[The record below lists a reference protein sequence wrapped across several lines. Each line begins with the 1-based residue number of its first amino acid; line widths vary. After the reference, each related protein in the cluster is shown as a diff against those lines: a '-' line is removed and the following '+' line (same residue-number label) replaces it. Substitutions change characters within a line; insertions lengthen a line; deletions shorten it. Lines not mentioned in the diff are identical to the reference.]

1 MVVCVFFTQTT
12 FSQQLTGKVVDESN
26 EPLPYVFIKNMES
39 GEKVSTDYDG
49 IYSIKCDGLST
60 IVFTYMGYD
69 NHTVQSSGGEYN
81 VKMKPKSLEID
92 EVYVVAKKNNSS
104 ETVLVLDKKE
114 LVGVESSIGGTEL
127 TKKGISNAQDGL
139 KKVTGDTFLNNRI
152 NVRGLDDRYN
162 QVTLNGLP
170 IPSNNAD
177 RKNIDLSILPVSV
190 MDNIKVKKSYSS
202 DQWSNIGGAQ
212 INILTK
218 DIKNVFNVS
227 LRSGINSLS
236 NGLNNNLSIQYGN
249 SKLGKFGFYGG
260 LNLINNNQYTSGYL
274 RMVNKQGNDVLNY
287 NFTQVSQDV
296 TPSAITVLTYSK
308 NKLNFRNTTLFVSQ
322 SNSNNLNTDGEHF
335 DYEKRINT
343 IRISPSRHTLF
354 LNQFGVD
361 YKKDKFLFDGVLG
374 YGKVLSGENNR
385 EQYVFLYDGDT
396 YQFNNIDKLDNHLF
410 NSKNKEDRFNL
421 SLNGTLR
428 GEDMEHNFGVVSMV
442 ILNNFDY
449 QQQYYDLGAVNSYFN
464 IDPSNYQTYIQSDL
478 TTTLQVNNPSSNVDG
493 LTLINGGYYMG
504 NYKSDK
510 VDLSFGTR
518 LENSYQKVSYRDQLS
533 PVFIRKNILNNYE
546 VLPYLNSKFKVNNT
560 TQIKTTSSITTIRP
574 RFREMT
580 PFIYTEVFA
589 GAKIQGNPNLVN
601 STLLNNDLIFEY
613 FPTRNEMF
621 IVTLYSKLIQK
632 PIERVNVATA
642 SGRLETYQNSDRS
655 NVYGIEVEMKKKM
668 GKFNLDYNFS
678 YLKSNIVISD
688 SSSSSVVNTNFD
700 RPLQGSTPL
709 LSNLDVFYE
718 FTKTSNVGLT
728 YNYSGRKLNSVG
740 IYGLGDVYQSSQHQL
755 NFVYNLSTEKIG
767 LSFRVNNIL
776 NTPYVLKQM
785 TDIGEVVVNDYSL
798 GINYSCSLKYSF

>member
-1 MVVCVFFTQTT
+1 MVCVFFTHTILAE
-12 FSQQLTGKVVDESN
+12 QLTGKVVDESN
-26 EPLPYVFIKNMES
+26 QPLPYVTIKIKGKDSSTFTDFDGKYTIDVPSESVVTFSFIGYN
-39 GEKVSTDYDG
+39 
-49 IYSIKCDGLST
+49 
-60 IVFTYMGYD
+60 TYEYK
-69 NHTVQSSGGEYN
+69 TSGG
-81 VKMKPKSLEID
+81 VFDLKMVPTSLKID
-92 EVYVVAKKNNSS
+92 EVEIISKKNNAS
-104 ETVLVLDKKE
+104 ETVLLIDKKE

-139 KKVTGDTFLNNRI
+139 KKVTGVTFLDNRI

-177 RKNIDLSILPVSV
+177 RKNINLSILPVSV

-218 DIKNVFNVS
+218 DIKNVFDVS
-227 LRSGINSLS
+227 LRSGVNSLS

-249 SKLGKFGFYGG
+249 NKLGKFGFYGG

-287 NFTQVSQDV
+287 NFTQLRQDV

-322 SNSNNLNTDGEHF
+322 SNLSNLNTDGEHF
-335 DYEKRINT
+335 YYEKRINT

-354 LNQFGVD
+354 LNQFGLD
-361 YKKDKFLFDGVLG
+361 YKRGNFLFDGILG

-385 EQYVFLYDGDT
+385 EQYVFLYDNT

-410 NSKNKEDRFNL
+410 SSKNKEDRFNL
-421 SLNGTLR
+421 SLNCTLR
-428 GEDMEHNFGVVSMV
+428 GEVMEHNFGVVSMV

-449 QQQYYDLGAVNSYFN
+449 QQQYYDLGSVNNYYGN

-504 NYKSDK
+504 NYKSEK
-510 VDLSFGTR
+510 MDLSFGTR
-518 LENSYQKVSYRDQLS
+518 FENSYQRVSYRDQLS

-546 VLPYLNSKFKVNNT
+546 VLPYLNSKFKVNKT

-589 GAKIQGNPNLVN
+589 GSKIQGNPNLVN

-655 NVYGIEVEMKKKM
+655 NVYGVEVEIRKKIS
-668 GKFNLDYNFS
+668 KFNLDYNFS

-709 LSNLDVFYE
+709 LSNLDIFYDI
-718 FTKTSNVGLT
+718 TKTSNVGLT
-728 YNYSGRKLNSVG
+728 YNYSGKKLNSVG
-740 IYGLGDVYQSSQHQL
+740 IYGLGDVYQSAQHQL
-755 NFVYNLSTEKIG
+755 NLVYNLTKEKIG

-785 TDIGEVVVNDYSL
+785 TDIGNVTINEYQIGSNFSL
-798 GINYSCSLKYSF
+798 SVKYKF

>member
-1 MVVCVFFTQTT
+1 MVCVFFTNTI

-127 TKKGISNAQDGL
+127 RKKGISNAQDGL
-139 KKVTGDTFLNNRI
+139 KKVTGVTFQDNRI

-170 IPSNNAD
+170 IPSNNSD
-177 RKNIDLSILPVSV
+177 RKNINLSILPVSV

-218 DIKNVFNVS
+218 DIKNVFDVS
-227 LRSGINSLS
+227 LRSGVNSLS

-249 SKLGKFGFYGG
+249 SKIGKFGFYVG

-296 TPSAITVLTYSK
+296 TPSVITVLTYSK

-361 YKKDKFLFDGVLG
+361 YKKGKFLFDGVLG

-385 EQYVFLYDGDT
+385 EQYVFLYDNT

-421 SLNGTLR
+421 SLSGSFNGKR
-428 GEDMEHNFGVVSMV
+428 ISHNLGVVSMV
-442 ILNNFDY
+442 IVNNFDY
-449 QQQYYDLGAVNSYFN
+449 QQQYYDLGVVNSYYGN
-464 IDPSNYQTYIQSDL
+464 IDPSKYQTYIQSDL
-478 TTTLQVNNPSSNVDG
+478 ITTLQVNNPSSNVDG

-504 NYKSDK
+504 NFKSDK

-518 LENSYQKVSYRDQLS
+518 LENAYQKVSYRDQLS
-533 PVFIRKNILNNYE
+533 PVFIRKNVLNNYE
-546 VLPYLNSKFKVNNT
+546 VLPYLNTKVKLNKKIQFKT
-560 TQIKTTSSITTIRP
+560 ASSITTVRP

-589 GAKIQGNPNLVN
+589 GSKIQGNPNLIN
-601 STLLNNDLIFEY
+601 STILNNDLIFEY
-613 FPTRNEMF
+613 YPTRNEMF
-621 IVTLYSKLIQK
+621 TLTIYNKLINK

-642 SGRLETYQNSDRS
+642 SGRLETYQNSNKS
-655 NVYGIEVEMKKKM
+655 NVYGVEIEVRKKIN
-668 GKFNLDYNFS
+668 KFNFDYNLS

-688 SSSSSVVNTNFD
+688 STSSSVVVTNFH

-709 LSNLDVFYE
+709 LSNLDVFYDVN
-718 FTKTSNVGLT
+718 KNSNVGLT
-728 YNYSGRKLNSVG
+728 YNYSGKKLNSVG

-755 NFVYNLSTEKIG
+755 NFVYNITKEKVGI
-767 LSFRVNNIL
+767 SVRVNNIL
-776 NTPYVLKQM
+776 NTPYILTQE
-785 TDIGEVVVNDYSL
+785 TDAGSIEINKYTTGVNFSV
-798 GINYSCSLKYSF
+798 SAKYKF

>member
-1 MVVCVFFTQTT
+1 MVCVFFTHTILAE
-12 FSQQLTGKVVDESN
+12 QLTGKVVDESN
-26 EPLPYVFIKNMES
+26 QPLPYVTIKIKGKDSSTFTDFDGKYTIDVPSESVVTFSFIGYN
-39 GEKVSTDYDG
+39 
-49 IYSIKCDGLST
+49 
-60 IVFTYMGYD
+60 TYEYK
-69 NHTVQSSGGEYN
+69 TSGG
-81 VKMKPKSLEID
+81 VFDLKMVPTSLKID
-92 EVYVVAKKNNSS
+92 EVEIISKKNNAS
-104 ETVLVLDKKE
+104 ETVLLIDKKE

-139 KKVTGDTFLNNRI
+139 KKVTGVTFLDNRI

-177 RKNIDLSILPVSV
+177 RKNINLSILPVSV

-218 DIKNVFNVS
+218 DIKNVFDVS

-249 SKLGKFGFYGG
+249 NKLGKFGFYGG
-260 LNLINNNQYTSGYL
+260 LNLINNNQYTSVYL
-274 RMVNKQGNDVLNY
+274 KMVNKQGNDVLNY
-287 NFTQVSQDV
+287 NFTQLRQDV

-322 SNSNNLNTDGEHF
+322 SNLSNLNTDGEHF
-335 DYEKRINT
+335 DYEKKINT

-354 LNQFGVD
+354 LNQFGLD
-361 YKKDKFLFDGVLG
+361 YKKGNFLFDGILG

-385 EQYVFLYDGDT
+385 EQYVFLYENT

-410 NSKNKEDRFNL
+410 SSKNKEDRFNL

-428 GEDMEHNFGVVSMV
+428 GEVMEHNFGVVSMV
-442 ILNNFDY
+442 IFNNFDY
-449 QQQYYDLGAVNSYFN
+449 QQQYYDLGAVNNYFN
-464 IDPSNYQTYIQSDL
+464 IDPSNYQTYIKSDL

-504 NYKSDK
+504 NYKSEK
-510 VDLSFGTR
+510 MDLSFGTR
-518 LENSYQKVSYRDQLS
+518 LENSYQEVSYRDQLS

-546 VLPYLNSKFKVNNT
+546 VLPYFNSKFKVSKT

-589 GAKIQGNPNLVN
+589 GSKIQGNPNLVN

-613 FPTRNEMF
+613 FPKRNEMF

-642 SGRLETYQNSDRS
+642 SGRLETYQNGDRS
-655 NVYGIEVEMKKKM
+655 NVYGIEIEMRKKI
-668 GKFNLDYNFS
+668 GNFNLDYNLS
-678 YLKSNIVISD
+678 YLTSNIVISD

-709 LSNLDVFYE
+709 LSNLDIFYDI
-718 FTKTSNVGLT
+718 TKTSNVGLT
-728 YNYSGRKLNSVG
+728 YNYSGKKLNSVG
-740 IYGLGDVYQSSQHQL
+740 IYGLGDVYQSTQHQL
-755 NFVYNLSTEKIG
+755 NIVYNLTKEKIG
-767 LSFRVNNIL
+767 LSLRVNNIL

-785 TDIGEVVVNDYSL
+785 TDIGDVTINQYRTGTNFSL
-798 GINYSCSLKYSF
+798 SVKYKF